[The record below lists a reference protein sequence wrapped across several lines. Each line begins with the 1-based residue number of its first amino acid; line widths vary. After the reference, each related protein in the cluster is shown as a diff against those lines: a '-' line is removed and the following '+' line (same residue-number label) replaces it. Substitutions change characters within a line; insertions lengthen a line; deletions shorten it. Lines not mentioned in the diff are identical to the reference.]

1 MIDQKEKN
9 EMVEYTKKRSEI
21 FETDYL
27 ILGFFASKRHL
38 LLNPIFDSSPEITLR
53 FFRTLSMSLN

>member
-1 MIDQKEKN
+1 MKWWS
-9 EMVEYTKKRSEI
+9 THKKI

-27 ILGFFASKRHL
+27 LLGFFASKRHL